1 MKKHK
6 IEIYLLQFS
15 FLVFTLW
22 FVISAVT
29 MTIDNLAKNI
39 ATLFLVGLL
48 IILLFALLVIR
59 SIVPKIQKEI
69 NDLKNQITTLQCTIN
84 DMKAK

>member
-15 FLVFTLW
+15 FLVFILW
-22 FVISAVT
+22 FVILDVT
-29 MTIDNLAKNI
+29 MPIDKNI
-39 ATLFLVGLL
+39 ATLFLIGL
-48 IILLFALLVIR
+48 IIFLLSVLLVIR

-69 NDLKNQITTLQCTIN
+69 NDLKKQITTLQYTIN

>member
-22 FVISAVT
+22 FVIPDVT
-29 MTIDNLAKNI
+29 MAIDKNI
-39 ATLFLVGLL
+39 ATLFLIGLM
-48 IILLFALLVIR
+48 IPLLSVLLVTR

>member
-29 MTIDNLAKNI
+29 MTVDKNI
-39 ATLFLVGLL
+39 ATLFLIGLT
-48 IILLFALLVIR
+48 ITLLFALLVIR